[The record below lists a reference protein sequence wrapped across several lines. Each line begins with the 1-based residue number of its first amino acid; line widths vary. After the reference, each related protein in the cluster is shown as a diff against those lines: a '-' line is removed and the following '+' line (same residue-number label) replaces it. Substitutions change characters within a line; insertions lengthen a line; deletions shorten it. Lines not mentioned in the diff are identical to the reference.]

1 MKKSLFLL
9 GLTLLFGHAALA
21 QRPVAIS
28 VDSLV
33 QAALAID
40 EQQQILAFEKEK
52 ISLDK
57 RKLNSTYLP
66 ELNLNGV
73 YNHQSEVAQLSLPFL
88 PVPGGSIQAGVYD
101 QYDFSVQMKALLFD
115 GFSRVH
121 RRHLLNTSLEEQ
133 NYRRQYRKKE
143 IQFQVYSQ
151 AYQYLYRAQTL
162 QALNNS
168 MARLA
173 LQQQRVHALFEQ
185 GFASSIDTLDIS
197 SRMNDIRLQ
206 KISLQSSI
214 RQTLHDLELLSGVS
228 EIDSVIISPQATE
241 FSLPHANDI
250 FSKLGNNFDLQTL
263 NFQSQKLDYLKKQ
276 QYSNYLPK
284 MYLAF
289 AYHYGKP
296 GVNFFDD
303 KWMDYWT
310 VGVQFSW
317 NIWRWGRDRASV
329 QQQDYSLRQVSL
341 QKQLL
346 HRATETKAKKY
357 LQQLREFSEQQKLLE
372 TMILEKQEK
381 YDLIKQRW
389 EQGQQTTLDVLQ
401 AERELTDTE
410 MKKSLVQ
417 IQGKMIY
424 LLLNK
429 EVGFSFF
436 RSL

>member
-1 MKKSLFLL
+1 MKRLIFLL
-9 GLTLLFGHAALA
+9 SSILLFSHISLA
-21 QRPVAIS
+21 QSPVAIS

-52 ISLDK
+52 ISLDQK
-57 RKLNSTYLP
+57 KLTTTFLP
-66 ELNLNGV
+66 EINLNGV
-73 YNHQSEVAQLSLPFL
+73 YNHQSEVAVLSLPFL
-88 PVPGGSIQAGVYD
+88 PIPGGSIQAGVYD
-101 QYDFSVQMKALLFD
+101 QYDFSMQLRTLLFD
-115 GFSRVH
+115 GFSRIH
-121 RRHLLNTSLEEQ
+121 QRHLLNTSLDEQ
-133 NYRRQYRKKE
+133 SYRLGYRKKE
-143 IQFQVYSQ
+143 VQFQVYSQ
-151 AYQYLYRAQTL
+151 AYQYLYRVQTL
-162 QALNNS
+162 NALNNS

-197 SRMNDIRLQ
+197 SRMNEIRLQ
-206 KISLQSSI
+206 RITLESGIQ
-214 RQTLHDLELLSGVS
+214 QTLRDLELLTGVS
-228 EIDSVIISPQATE
+228 EIDSVIISPAATK
-241 FSLPHANDI
+241 FSLPQSDQVFAHLNE
-250 FSKLGNNFDLQTL
+250 NFDLQTL
-263 NFQSQKLDYLKKQ
+263 NFQYQKLNFLKKQ

-289 AYHYGKP
+289 SYHYGKP
-296 GVNFFDD
+296 GVNFFEDE
-303 KWMDYWT
+303 WMDYWT

-329 QQQDYSLRQVSL
+329 QQQNYALQQVAL
-341 QKQLL
+341 QKQFIQ
-346 HRATETKAKKY
+346 RATETKARKY
-357 LQQLREFSEQQKLLE
+357 LQQIKELSDQQRLLE

-417 IQGKMIY
+417 IQGKIIF

-429 EVGFSFF
+429 ETGFA
-436 RSL
+436 LGH

>member
-1 MKKSLFLL
+1 MKRLIFLL
-9 GLTLLFGHAALA
+9 SSILLFSHISLA
-21 QRPVAIS
+21 QSPVAIS

-52 ISLDK
+52 ISLDQK
-57 RKLNSTYLP
+57 KLTTTFLP
-66 ELNLNGV
+66 EINLNGV
-73 YNHQSEVAQLSLPFL
+73 YNHQSEVAVLSLPFL
-88 PVPGGSIQAGVYD
+88 PIPGGSIQAGVYD
-101 QYDFSVQMKALLFD
+101 QYDFSMQLRTLLFD
-115 GFSRVH
+115 GFSRIH
-121 RRHLLNTSLEEQ
+121 QRHLLNTSLDEQ
-133 NYRRQYRKKE
+133 SYRLGYRKKE
-143 IQFQVYSQ
+143 VQFQVYSQ
-151 AYQYLYRAQTL
+151 AYQYLYRVQTL
-162 QALNNS
+162 NALNNS

-197 SRMNDIRLQ
+197 SRMNEIRLQ
-206 KISLQSSI
+206 RITLESGIQ
-214 RQTLHDLELLSGVS
+214 QTLRDLELLTGVS
-228 EIDSVIISPQATE
+228 EIDSVIISPAATK
-241 FSLPHANDI
+241 FSLPQSDQVFAHLNE
-250 FSKLGNNFDLQTL
+250 NFDLQTL
-263 NFQSQKLDYLKKQ
+263 NFQYQKLNFLKKQ

-289 AYHYGKP
+289 SYHYGKP
-296 GVNFFDD
+296 GVNFFEDE
-303 KWMDYWT
+303 WMDYWT

-329 QQQDYSLRQVSL
+329 QQQNYALQQVAL
-341 QKQLL
+341 QKQFIQ
-346 HRATETKAKKY
+346 RATETKARKY
-357 LQQLREFSEQQKLLE
+357 LQQIKELSDQQRLLE

-417 IQGKMIY
+417 IQAKIIF

-429 EVGFSFF
+429 ETGFA
-436 RSL
+436 LEN